1 MNLKAI
7 LQRIELFQGLANKQI
22 EQIIGIG
29 REDTYAKD
37 TVVFPQGSVGDAIY
51 IIGTGQVEIQIDAG
65 GGKTFSPV
73 YLGSGQVFGEMAL
86 VDQGTRSASVVV
98 VEDNTTIYRLPAK
111 DLIALCGSD
120 TGIGYII
127 MRNLAQDIS
136 FKLRHQNLLATNK

>member
-1 MNLKAI
+1 MDLKAI
-7 LQRIELFQGLANKQI
+7 LQRIELFHGLNDKQI

-29 REDTYAKD
+29 REHTYAKD
-37 TVVFPQGSVGDAIY
+37 AQVFSQGSAGDAMY

-73 YLGSGQVFGEMAL
+73 YLGAGQVFGEMAL
-86 VDQGTRSASVVV
+86 VDRGTRSASVVV
-98 VEDNTTIYRLPAK
+98 VEDDTTIFRLPAE
-111 DLIALCGSD
+111 DLNALCASD
-120 TGIGYII
+120 TAIGYIV

>member
-1 MNLKAI
+1 MDLKAI
-7 LQRIELFQGLANKQI
+7 VQRIELFQGLNDKQI
-22 EQIIGIG
+22 EQIIDIG
-29 REDTYAKD
+29 REHTYAKD
-37 TVVFPQGSVGDAIY
+37 AEVFSQGSAGEAMY

-98 VEDNTTIYRLPAK
+98 VEDDTTIYRLPAE
-111 DLIALCGSD
+111 DLTALCASD
-120 TGIGYII
+120 TAIGYII

>member
-1 MNLKAI
+1 MDLKAI
-7 LQRIELFQGLANKQI
+7 LQRIELFHGLEDRQI
-22 EQIIGIG
+22 DQIIGIG
-29 REDTYAKD
+29 QENSYTKD
-37 TVVFPQGSVGDAIY
+37 AVVFAQGSMGDAMY

-86 VDQGTRSASVVV
+86 VDQGTRSASIVV
-98 VEDNTTIYRLPAK
+98 VEDNTTIYRLPAE
-111 DLIALCGSD
+111 DLIALCTSD
-120 TGIGYII
+120 TAIGFVI